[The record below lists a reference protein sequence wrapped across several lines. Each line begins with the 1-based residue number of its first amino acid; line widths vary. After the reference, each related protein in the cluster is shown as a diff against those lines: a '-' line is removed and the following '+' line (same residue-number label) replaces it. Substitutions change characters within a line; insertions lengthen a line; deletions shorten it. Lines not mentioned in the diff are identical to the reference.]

1 MYRLSLV
8 LAALFV
14 SIAAL
19 STACI
24 VSGPATDDDD
34 DDSPVG
40 ISCATADEA
49 WSTCAAV
56 TGSPTP
62 APFCASLA
70 AGSIGADSDW
80 GCIAALL
87 GQWDCATG
95 LPSSLDE
102 FGTCINLDPGGD
114 DDDSVPTGPCND
126 DTYEPNNDLTTAA
139 PVTPGNYTGLVSCL
153 DDDDYYS
160 ISVGA
165 GECLQANFTFV
176 DDEGDIDVSIR
187 DAEDAYLD
195 GGGSSSD
202 NESVAYVADTAAT
215 YYLYVKL
222 FSDGGTAVGNTYD
235 MLINSATPPAETCTD
250 GIDNDC
256 DGDIDCADSD
266 CTGNASC
273 VEDCTDGIDNDAD
286 GDTDCADSSCDGH
299 ASCVEDCGDG
309 VDNDADGDTDCA
321 DSSCAGDSACICATD
336 QFEENDTYNA
346 PKPIPAG
353 TYGVYDSTLLDEQ
366 NPGASCTSCLNT
378 CLGDE
383 DWYSFSSTGAATIT
397 LAFSDPWGDLDCKLY
412 DADEAGWTSDGTPNW
427 EPNLTMST
435 QPGYI
440 PTLARSTGV
449 GDSEDCSTAATLA
462 ANGNYLLNVYFY
474 TSQQT
479 DLAGFGNNYALDI
492 SY

>member
-1 MYRLSLV
+1 MPRLSLV
-8 LAALFV
+8 LASVFALTL
-14 SIAAL
+14 AL

-24 VSGPATDDDD
+24 VQGPAPSDDDD
-34 DDSPVG
+34 DATDG

-49 WSTCAAV
+49 WTTCAAV
-56 TGSPTP
+56 TSSPTP

-70 AGSIGADSDW
+70 AGAIGADSDW

-87 GQWDCATG
+87 GQWECENG
-95 LPSSLDE
+95 LPASLDE
-102 FGTCINLDPGGD
+102 FGTCINLDPNGDDDDDTPGDDD

-126 DTYEPNNDLTTAA
+126 DTYEPNNDFTTAT
-139 PVTPGNYTGLVSCL
+139 PVTPGNYPGLVSCI

-160 ISVGA
+160 INVGA
-165 GECLQANFTFV
+165 GECLQADFTFV

-187 DAEDAYLD
+187 NAEDTLLD
-195 GGGSSSD
+195 GGASGTD
-202 NESVAYVADTAAT
+202 NENVAFIADTSAT

-222 FSDGGTAVGNTYD
+222 FSDSGTAVGNTYD

-266 CTGNASC
+266 CAGSASC

-336 QFEENDTYNA
+336 PYEENDSYNA
-346 PKPIPAG
+346 PKPIASAG
-353 TYGVYDSTLLDEQ
+353 TPYTGLS
-366 NPGASCTSCLNT
+366 T

-383 DWYSFSSTGAATIT
+383 DWYSFSSQGAATIT
-397 LAFSDPWGDLDCKLY
+397 LAFTDADGDIDCKLY
-412 DADEAGWTSDGTPNW
+412 DADSAQWTPDPADPNW
-427 EPNLTMST
+427 EPNLST
-435 QPGYI
+435 PSI
-440 PTLARSTGV
+440 ASSTSV
-449 GDSEDCSTAATLA
+449 GDSEDCSGSGAT
-462 ANGNYLLNVYFY
+462 NGNYLLRVYFY
-474 TSQQT
+474 PNQT
-479 DLAGFGNNYALDI
+479 TDPNGFGNTYDLSI